1 MLRYMVQTLSG
12 SQAVDLALLEA
23 EAREERAAE
32 AALQQRY
39 PNAILKWN
47 EMKRRAQQHGIKFL
61 PAAQAHHR
69 AAILEFL
76 DNPDAATYLTPM
88 HATWFCAIDP
98 NGRPA
103 GSITHPANL
112 AQFQII
118 YRYAARHS
126 WTSDHYTAERA
137 QWSVQQWR
145 DYERKERTLRAARP
159 ANGCSQITQRTFRHH

>member
-1 MLRYMVQTLSG
+1 MLRHLAQTLNG
-12 SQAVDLALLEA
+12 RQAVDLALMEA
-23 EAREERAAE
+23 EAREEQAAE

-47 EMKRRAQQHGIKFL
+47 EMERRARRHGIKFP

-76 DNPDAATYLTPM
+76 DNPDAPTYLTPM
-88 HATWFCAIDP
+88 HATWFYAIDS
-98 NGRPA
+98 NGRPV

-118 YRYAARHS
+118 YRYAATHG
-126 WTSDHYTAERA
+126 WKSDHFTAERA

-145 DYERKERTLRAARP
+145 DHERKELHASRP
-159 ANGCSQITQRTFRHH
+159 VNGRSPITYRKHRHY